1 MQVQAY
7 KNRKA
12 ARKKADA
19 LAKEEAANDALTEEA
34 ANDALKE
41 EAANDALTEEAAN
54 DALGAGTSAD
64 TDALGAGTSST
75 SEYDHTIDAC
85 LAVTMGPN
93 KTAAYLE
100 DLWMR
105 AGVCVCISRQNKSKI
120 YACNTSPWAPA
131 KTSGCA
137 QVCVHMCISRKNNN
151 TIDPHAQV
159 NNRFGVDWG
168 RHPARTAV
176 FFSFIYIYMYM
187 YTYLYVYIYI
197 YICTDIYVCM
207 IIYSFILY
215 IYRYRY
221 I

>member
-19 LAKEEAANDALTEEA
+19 LAKEEAANDAP
-34 ANDALKE
+34 K
-41 EAANDALTEEAAN
+41 EEAAN

-105 AGVCVCISRQNKSKI
+105 AGVCVCISRQNKNRSMRAI
-120 YACNTSPWAPA
+120 RHDGPQQDRRLPRRLLDARRSVYICVSPA
-131 KTSGCA
+131 KT
-137 QVCVHMCISRKNNN
+137 
-151 TIDPHAQV
+151 TIRSIHT
-159 NNRFGVDWG
+159 R
-168 RHPARTAV
+168 R
-176 FFSFIYIYMYM
+176 
-187 YTYLYVYIYI
+187 
-197 YICTDIYVCM
+197 
-207 IIYSFILY
+207 
-215 IYRYRY
+215 
-221 I
+221 

>member
-1 MQVQAY
+1 MYMYIYMQVQAY

-34 ANDALKE
+34 ANDALG
-41 EAANDALTEEAAN
+41 AGTSADT

-105 AGVCVCISRQNKSKI
+105 AGVCVCISRQNKNRSMRAI
-120 YACNTSPWAPA
+120 RHDGPQQDRRLPRRLLDARRSVYICVSPA
-131 KTSGCA
+131 KT
-137 QVCVHMCISRKNNN
+137 
-151 TIDPHAQV
+151 TIRSIHT
-159 NNRFGVDWG
+159 R
-168 RHPARTAV
+168 R
-176 FFSFIYIYMYM
+176 
-187 YTYLYVYIYI
+187 
-197 YICTDIYVCM
+197 
-207 IIYSFILY
+207 
-215 IYRYRY
+215 
-221 I
+221 

>member
-19 LAKEEAANDALTEEA
+19 LA
-34 ANDALKE
+34 KE

-105 AGVCVCISRQNKSKI
+105 AGVCVCISRQNKNRSMRAI
-120 YACNTSPWAPA
+120 RHDGPQQDRRLPRRLLDARRSVYICVSPA
-131 KTSGCA
+131 KT
-137 QVCVHMCISRKNNN
+137 
-151 TIDPHAQV
+151 TIRSIHT
-159 NNRFGVDWG
+159 R
-168 RHPARTAV
+168 R
-176 FFSFIYIYMYM
+176 
-187 YTYLYVYIYI
+187 
-197 YICTDIYVCM
+197 
-207 IIYSFILY
+207 
-215 IYRYRY
+215 
-221 I
+221 

>member
-41 EAANDALTEEAAN
+41 EAANDALTEVAAN

-64 TDALGAGTSST
+64 TDALGVGTSST

-105 AGVCVCISRQNKSKI
+105 AGVCVF
-120 YACNTSPWAPA
+120 PA
-131 KTSGCA
+131 KTKIRSMRA
-137 QVCVHMCISRKNNN
+137 I
-151 TIDPHAQV
+151 
-159 NNRFGVDWG
+159 
-168 RHPARTAV
+168 RHDGPQQDRRLPRRLLDARR
-176 FFSFIYIYMYM
+176 S
-187 YTYLYVYIYI
+187 VYICVSPAKTTI
-197 YICTDIYVCM
+197 RSIHT
-207 IIYSFILY
+207 
-215 IYRYRY
+215 RR
-221 I
+221 

>member
-41 EAANDALTEEAAN
+41 EAANDALTEVAAN

-64 TDALGAGTSST
+64 TDALGVGTSST

-105 AGVCVCISRQNKSKI
+105 AGVCVCISRQNKNRSMRAI
-120 YACNTSPWAPA
+120 RHDGPQQDRRLPRRPLDARRSVYICVSPA
-131 KTSGCA
+131 KT
-137 QVCVHMCISRKNNN
+137 
-151 TIDPHAQV
+151 TIRSIHA
-159 NNRFGVDWG
+159 R
-168 RHPARTAV
+168 R
-176 FFSFIYIYMYM
+176 
-187 YTYLYVYIYI
+187 
-197 YICTDIYVCM
+197 
-207 IIYSFILY
+207 
-215 IYRYRY
+215 
-221 I
+221 

>member
-19 LAKEEAANDALTEEA
+19 LAKEEAANDAP
-34 ANDALKE
+34 K
-41 EAANDALTEEAAN
+41 EEAAN

-105 AGVCVCISRQNKSKI
+105 AGVCVF
-120 YACNTSPWAPA
+120 PA
-131 KTSGCA
+131 KTKIRSMRA
-137 QVCVHMCISRKNNN
+137 I
-151 TIDPHAQV
+151 
-159 NNRFGVDWG
+159 
-168 RHPARTAV
+168 RHDGPQQDRRLPRRLLDARR
-176 FFSFIYIYMYM
+176 S
-187 YTYLYVYIYI
+187 VYICVSPAKTTI
-197 YICTDIYVCM
+197 RSIHT
-207 IIYSFILY
+207 
-215 IYRYRY
+215 RR
-221 I
+221 